1 MAEENKDQ
9 VLNEEAVEMVEETT
23 SAEEHKSPVDEPY
36 QVFSYKEPESFE
48 YGGNYFVYGMAI
60 GLVIGIILFYLF
72 GQNKYLLSIAT
83 IGGAIIGACMKKKG
97 GSGK

>member
-1 MAEENKDQ
+1 
-9 VLNEEAVEMVEETT
+9 
-23 SAEEHKSPVDEPY
+23 
-36 QVFSYKEPESFE
+36 
-48 YGGNYFVYGMAI
+48 MAI